1 MKKSLIVILLA
12 FWSVIGFCQ
21 NKYYHLLDY
30 TCSSCWP
37 SILVWNVDI
46 SRATAFGNYVEE
58 YTDSLQ
64 RVTKLLCYFD
74 NKNKRAVIDDWDY
87 IVFEYTDSSIIV
99 TELVSPQ
106 WWYPIYLG
114 EIDTSDFLYGCPE
127 AKQSVIV
134 YDNKDEYH
142 HPKQF
147 TYQTIRGWEYYATQL
162 VDCNYYPTYEQA
174 YEYVK
179 SHFIYTEEPD
189 TTIRIYRESYDAYV
203 PFYSY
208 SFFKNGLG
216 EAEPMGV
223 FKKVKLT
230 Y

>member
-1 MKKSLIVILLA
+1 MKQKFIIVILVL
-12 FWSVIGFCQ
+12 FPIIGNCQ
-21 NKYYHLLDY
+21 NKYYHLLDH
-30 TCSSCWP
+30 TCESCWP
-37 SILVWNVDI
+37 SILVWNVDV
-46 SRATAFGNYVEE
+46 SRATAFGYYVEE

-64 RVTKLLCYFD
+64 RVTKLLVYSD
-74 NKNKRAVIDDWDY
+74 NVNKRLIIDEWDY
-87 IVFEYTDSSIIV
+87 VIYEYTDSSIIV

-106 WWYPIYLG
+106 WWYPINLD
-114 EIDTSDFLYGCPE
+114 EITISGFLYGSPE

-189 TTIRIYRESYDAYV
+189 TTISIYRDLDDAYV

-208 SFFKNGLG
+208 SFLK
-216 EAEPMGV
+216 MD
-223 FKKVKLT
+223 
-230 Y
+230 